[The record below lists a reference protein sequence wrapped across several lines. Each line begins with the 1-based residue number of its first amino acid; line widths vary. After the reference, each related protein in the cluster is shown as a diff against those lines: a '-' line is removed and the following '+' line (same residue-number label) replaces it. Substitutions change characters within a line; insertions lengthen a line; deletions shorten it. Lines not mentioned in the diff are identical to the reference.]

1 MTPLNVPN
9 LVTLS
14 RIVLIPLLI
23 GIYYVP
29 EGWISPHGKNLA
41 ATVVFI
47 FAGITDW
54 LDGYL
59 ARRLNQMSAF
69 GAFLDPVAD
78 KLIVVA
84 ALVVLLHLE
93 PPRVHAFVALVII
106 GREIAISALR
116 EWMAKVGQAKSVA
129 VAFIGKLKTV
139 AQMVAIPLLLYRD
152 RLLGLDCLWLGTIL
166 INVAAV
172 LTVISMLYYM
182 RKALPYASAPE

>member
-1 MTPLNVPN
+1 MLLNVPN

-14 RIVLIPLLI
+14 RIILIPLLI
-23 GIYYVP
+23 GVYYAP
-29 EGWISPHGKNLA
+29 DSWFADASKNFV
-41 ATVVFI
+41 ATALFI

-78 KLIVVA
+78 KLIVVS
-84 ALVVLLHLE
+84 ALVVLLYLQ
-93 PPRVHAFVALVII
+93 RVDMLVALIII

-139 AQMVAIPLLLYRD
+139 TQMVAIPLLLFKD
-152 RLLGLDCLWLGTIL
+152 RLWMVDCQWLGTIL
-166 INVAAV
+166 INIAAV
-172 LTVISMLYYM
+172 LTVASMLYYL
-182 RKALPYASAPE
+182 RKALPYASARE

>member
-1 MTPLNVPN
+1 MILNVPN

-14 RIVLIPLLI
+14 RIILIPLLI
-23 GIYYVP
+23 GIYYTP
-29 EGWISPHGKNLA
+29 EGWFTRETQNIT
-41 ATVVFI
+41 ATSVFI
-47 FAGITDW
+47 LAGITDW

-93 PPRVHAFVALVII
+93 PPRVHAFVALIII

-139 AQMVAIPLLLYRD
+139 SQMVAIPLLLFHD
-152 RLLGLDCLWLGTIL
+152 RLIGLDCQWLGTIL

-172 LTVISMLYYM
+172 LTVISMFYYM
-182 RKALPYASAPE
+182 RKALPYAAVRE

>member
-9 LVTLS
+9 VITLS
-14 RIVLIPLLI
+14 RIVTIPFI
-23 GIYYVP
+23 VGIFYFPDDMV
-29 EGWISPHGKNLA
+29 SFSAKNNI
-41 ATVVFI
+41 ATAIFI
-47 FAGITDW
+47 FAAVTDW

-59 ARRLNQMSAF
+59 ARKLNQMSAF

-78 KLIVVA
+78 KLFVVG
-84 ALVVLLHLE
+84 ALVVLLFLG
-93 PPRVHAFVALVII
+93 RVDPLVALIII

-139 AQMVAIPLLLYRD
+139 AQMVAIPLLLYSD
-152 RLLGLDCLWLGTIL
+152 WLFDTIDCQWLGTIL

-172 LTVISMLYYM
+172 LTVLSMLYYL
-182 RKALPYASAPE
+182 RKALPYASVRG

>member
-1 MTPLNVPN
+1 MPLNAPN

-23 GIYYVP
+23 GVFYLP
-29 EGWISPHGKNLA
+29 EAWLSEHGKNVA
-41 ATVVFI
+41 ATVIFI
-47 FAGITDW
+47 LAGITDW

-59 ARRLNQMSAF
+59 ARRLNQISAF

-84 ALVVLLHLE
+84 ALLALLHLN
-93 PPRVHAFVALVII
+93 RVDVIVALII
-106 GREIAISALR
+106 VGREIAISALR
-116 EWMAKVGQAKSVA
+116 EWMAKMGQAQSVA

-139 AQMVAIPLLLYRD
+139 AQMVAIALLLFHEP
-152 RLLGLDCLWLGTIL
+152 LLGLDCQWLGTIL

-172 LTVISMLYYM
+172 LTVVSMLYYL
-182 RKALPYASAPE
+182 RKALPYASVRG

>member
-1 MTPLNVPN
+1 MLLNVPN

-14 RIVLIPLLI
+14 RIILIPLLI
-23 GIYYVP
+23 GLYYLP
-29 EGWISPHGKNLA
+29 DEWLSDQGKNLT
-41 ATVVFI
+41 ATAVFI

-84 ALVVLLHLE
+84 ALLALLYLK
-93 PPRVHAFVALVII
+93 RVDMIVALII
-106 GREIAISALR
+106 VGREIAISALR
-116 EWMAKVGQAKSVA
+116 EWMAKVGQAASVA
-129 VAFIGKLKTV
+129 VAFVGKLKTV
-139 AQMVAIPLLLYRD
+139 AQMVAIPLLLFHNE
-152 RLLGLDCLWLGTIL
+152 LAGLDCQWLGTIL

-172 LTVISMLYYM
+172 LTVLSMLYYL
-182 RKALPYASAPE
+182 RKALPYASVRS